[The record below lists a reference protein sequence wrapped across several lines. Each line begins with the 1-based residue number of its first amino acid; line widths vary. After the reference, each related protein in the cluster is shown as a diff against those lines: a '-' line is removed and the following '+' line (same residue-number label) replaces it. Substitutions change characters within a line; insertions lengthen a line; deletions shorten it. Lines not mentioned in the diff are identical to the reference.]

1 MPCGSGAEVGT
12 VVGALAVVVIGIIGF
27 FVLAMRRAPLW
38 QWAVGA
44 LVLGLLSRFGWS
56 GDGQTFGIF
65 TDTVGCIFALLPAV
79 ILVLLSVTAIRRVV
93 VTAPA
98 YGLVKSILP

>member
-12 VVGALAVVVIGIIGF
+12 VVGALAVVVIGIAGF

-44 LVLGLLSRFGWS
+44 LILGIISRISLDGGLWLAVASPWTVVALLPAIVLGLLS
-56 GDGQTFGIF
+56 
-65 TDTVGCIFALLPAV
+65 
-79 ILVLLSVTAIRRVV
+79 VTAVRRVAGA
-93 VTAPA
+93 APA
-98 YGLVKSILP
+98 YGLVRSILPR